1 MKKTTAKQKQRKID
15 WARYVIAFIIT
26 GSIFGTALYVSQVA
40 TAKRINEMKS
50 IQDKIAIDL
59 LSSETQFSLLA
70 SGAACTEDGNSV
82 LAPEIQQLGER
93 LSYMENHLGSDN
105 SDVIGLKKY
114 YSLLQIKDYML
125 MKELAE
131 KCNFKP
137 ITVVYFYSNQDCEE
151 CARQGYVLTALHEK
165 YPTIRV
171 YAFDANLD
179 LSAIKTLQTVTK
191 VPAELPSMIING
203 KAYTGFNTLEE
214 IESKLPKALLDEL
227 KKAAEK
233 AKEEIDTKDKG
244 SN

>member
-1 MKKTTAKQKQRKID
+1 MKKKITAKEKQRRID
-15 WARYVIAFIIT
+15 WARYVVAFIIT
-26 GSIFGTALYVSQVA
+26 CSIFGTALYISQVA

-70 SGAACTEDGNSV
+70 SGAACSEDGNSV
-82 LAPEIQQLGER
+82 LAPEIQKLGER
-93 LSYMENHLGSDN
+93 LAYMEQHLGADN

-137 ITVVYFYSNQDCEE
+137 VTIVYFYSNQDCEE
-151 CARQGYVLTALHEK
+151 CDRQGYVLTALHEK
-165 YPTIRV
+165 YSTVRV
-171 YAFDANLD
+171 YSFDADLD

-191 VPAELPSMIING
+191 APDALPSLIING
-203 KAYTGFNTLEE
+203 KPYTGFNTLEE
-214 IESKLPKALLDEL
+214 IESKIPKQVLDEL
-227 KKAAEK
+227 KKAAAEK
-233 AKEEIDTKDKG
+233 AKEESDKKE
-244 SN
+244 NE